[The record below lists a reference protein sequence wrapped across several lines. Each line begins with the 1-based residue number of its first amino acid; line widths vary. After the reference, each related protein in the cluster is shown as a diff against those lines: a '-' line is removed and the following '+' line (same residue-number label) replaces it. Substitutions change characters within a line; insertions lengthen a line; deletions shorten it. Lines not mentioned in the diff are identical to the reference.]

1 MALAYTAPT
10 WVNGSG
16 IGVSASQLQALS
28 DCMEGIVNG
37 SDRAIHSISF
47 NNGVATITFV
57 DGTIETNVPA
67 NMKGIS
73 SISKTGTS
81 GLVDTYTI
89 TYTDGTTDTF
99 QVTNGADG
107 TYPTLGAFA
116 TVDGSSSD
124 TPYCLV
130 TVSGTNANPM
140 FTFDFYGIKGKQG
153 DQGVQGET
161 GPAGQDGADGK
172 SAYSYAEDGG
182 YSGTE
187 AQFYSDLGDLGENI
201 TTVQELL
208 ADVAM
213 TQFSVDFATGNLMYT
228 ENDHFSFN
236 INTTNGNLEW
246 EVSV

>member
-1 MALAYTAPT
+1 MGAAYVAPQ
-10 WVNGSG
+10 WHNG
-16 IGVSASQLQALS
+16 IGEGISASNLQAISNCLE
-28 DCMEGIVNG
+28 DIIQG
-37 SDRAIHSISF
+37 SDKAIHSISF
-47 NNGVATITFV
+47 SNGYATITYV

-73 SISKTGTS
+73 SIAKTGTS
-81 GLVDTYTI
+81 GKVDTYTV
-89 TYTDGTTDTF
+89 TYTDGTTFTYT
-99 QVTNGADG
+99 VTNGADG
-107 TYPTLGAFA
+107 TYPTITATATADAVSSDNPTVEVTKTGSNSNPNFAFA
-116 TVDGSSSD
+116 FHG
-124 TPYCLV
+124 L
-130 TVSGTNANPM
+130 
-140 FTFDFYGIKGKQG
+140 KGVQG
-153 DQGVQGET
+153 EQGVQGET
-161 GPAGQDGADGK
+161 GPVGQDGADGK

-187 AQFYSDLGDLGENI
+187 AQFYSDLGYLGENI
-201 TTVQELL
+201 ATVQELL